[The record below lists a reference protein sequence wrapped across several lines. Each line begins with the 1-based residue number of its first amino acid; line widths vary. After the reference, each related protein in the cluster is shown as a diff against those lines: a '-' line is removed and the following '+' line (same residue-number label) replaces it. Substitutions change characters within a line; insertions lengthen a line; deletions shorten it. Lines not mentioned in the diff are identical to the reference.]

1 MKRSGQVVTNDR
13 CDKEGRLMIK
23 IRVMGKPRD
32 VEEAVKRLGNVFRVL
47 DVSKPY
53 RNRRSEYVRVYV
65 EIEQ

>member
-1 MKRSGQVVTNDR
+1 
-13 CDKEGRLMIK
+13 MIK

-32 VEEAVKRLGNVFRVL
+32 VEEAVKRLGNVFQVL